1 MRKNDKAVK
10 DIDAI
15 KNIISKCQV
24 VRVAMCKDDVPYLVP
39 LNYGYEFKDGELI
52 LYCHCT
58 NKGKKLDILDENPN
72 VFIEIDNEKDVIAG
86 NTSCGF
92 GLEYFSIMSPG
103 KVEFIHNI
111 YDKIHALNK
120 IMEHYTSKDKN
131 DFKNEALNKVFLLK
145 IICTNLSAKSCSR

>member
-1 MRKNDKAVK
+1 MRRNDKAVK
-10 DIDAI
+10 DIDVI

-86 NTSCGF
+86 NTPYEF

-111 YDKIHALNK
+111 YDKIHGLNK
-120 IMEHYTSKDKN
+120 IMEHYTSKVTS
-131 DFKNEALNKVFLLK
+131 DFKNEVLNKMFLMK
-145 IICTNLSAKSCSR
+145 ITCNNLTARKCNR